1 MPFISDAQLA
11 KVQSFVG
18 KQKAR
23 ANAVKIKAEEKAG
36 EMIST
41 LECVGGAAA
50 MGYVR
55 GKREDAAGVWNA
67 PFVKFDMELLTGLS
81 FVGLALFDVFGKY
94 DDHAH
99 NIGNGILAHYSG
111 QVMRKMAKTGSFSQ
125 VAGARYGRAVGMMPQ
140 HVGALPQ
147 HAVPGFGRTQYGSPY
162 ADPVAAALAEAGV

>member
-1 MPFISDAQLA
+1 MPFISDSQIA
-11 KVQSFVG
+11 KIQSFVG

-23 ANAVKIKAEEKAG
+23 ANAVKAKAEEKAG
-36 EMIST
+36 EMIAT

-50 MGYVR
+50 MGYIR

-94 DDHAH
+94 DQHAH

-125 VAGARYGRAVGMMPQ
+125 VAGRRIGMMPQ

-147 HAVPGFGRTQYGSPY
+147 HAVPGFNRTQFGAPF